1 MEGKWK
7 RLTTE
12 KNMKIKC
19 DRCSRYFSFLKG
31 EKEIEGKY
39 RGWILFTCPKCG
51 NKNYYQTIWSWDEDY
66 K

>member
-1 MEGKWK
+1 
-7 RLTTE
+7 
-12 KNMKIKC
+12 MKIKC
-19 DRCSRYFSFLKG
+19 NGCSRCFSFLKG
-31 EKEIEGKY
+31 RKETKGVY